1 MTSNPNA
8 TLESLVIQSL
18 AKCLQRLERVSA
30 GTWQVAGAKVTTG
43 TVGDAL
49 GGHNFKNPAVAVYF
63 NLKGISPLTAIMLF
77 DPGDMECISKCFT
90 GHSFPHGSA
99 TTMAEEV
106 MLTELGNIVM
116 NSLINGLLNALRRQS
131 IPTIPGFAEGGLAE
145 LTAELGKTVN
155 VKQGFRIIT
164 ASLNLKWDAA
174 TAKVEAIALVPE
186 ELAMELELLQPPAAQ

>member
-8 TLESLVIQSL
+8 TLESLVIESL

-30 GTWQVAGAKVTTG
+30 GTWQVTGVKVSTG
-43 TVGDAL
+43 NLEDAL
-49 GGHNFKNPAVAVYF
+49 RRHDFRNPGIAVYF
-63 NLKGISPLTAIMLF
+63 NLKGISPLTAIMMF
-77 DPGDMECISKCFT
+77 SPADMECISKCYT
-90 GHSFPHGSA
+90 GHSFPHGAA

-131 IPTIPGFAEGGLAE
+131 IPTIPGFAEGNLQT

-155 VKQGFRIIT
+155 VKQEFRIIS
-164 ASLNLKWDAA
+164 ASLDLKWDAT

-186 ELAMELELLQPPAAQ
+186 ELAMELELLRPPAAQ

>member
-1 MTSNPNA
+1 MNANPDA
-8 TLESLVIQSL
+8 TLESLVTQSL
-18 AKCLQRLERVSA
+18 AKCLQRLSRVSA
-30 GTWQVAGAKVTTG
+30 GTWQVTEVKVTSG
-43 TVGDAL
+43 ALEDAL
-49 GGHNFKNPAVAVYF
+49 RQHDFKTPGIAVYF
-63 NLKGISPLTAIMLF
+63 NLKGMSPLTAVMLF
-77 DPGDMECISKCFT
+77 DPADMECISRCFT
-90 GHSFPHGSA
+90 GHSFPRGA
-99 TTMAEEV
+99 VTTMAEEV

-131 IPTIPGFAEGGLAE
+131 IPTIPGFAEGSLQD

-164 ASLNLKWDAA
+164 ARLALQRDAA